1 MAFTKIRSRVRNKFH
16 SRNKLDGQLSDAD
29 ETMSIMSD
37 DSVAMTAVRSDKA
50 SRLHAVYA
58 HQMSVEP
65 NQSLASHVTDRQ
77 TATPCLEPVPLPR
90 RIYQFWQRKT
100 PWLTLQATRKLQ
112 AFATS
117 DWLSTLPETCFARTT
132 AVSVTRKHSSY
143 FIAWYS
149 PAMLQRSGAEGLI

>member
-37 DSVAMTAVRSDKA
+37 DSVAMTAVRLYKA

-58 HQMSVEP
+58 HQKSVEP
-65 NQSLASHVTDRQ
+65 NQTLASHVTDRQ

-90 RIYQFWQRKT
+90 RTYQFWQTKMAW
-100 PWLTLQATRKLQ
+100 PTLQATRKLQ

-117 DWLSTLPETCFARTT
+117 DWSSTLPEMCSARTT
-132 AVSVTRKHSSY
+132 AVLATRKHSCH
-143 FIAWYS
+143 FIAYCT
-149 PAMLQRSGAEGLI
+149 PAMLQC